1 MDMWIVIEIGSNIPV
16 DPITSADDYPV
27 AEIVL
32 EKGFKTEKAA
42 REWIAQHPHGRY
54 FEPYKLPIQ
63 E

>member
-1 MDMWIVIEIGSNIPV
+1 MDMWIVIEIGSVLPE

-27 AEIVL
+27 AEIIL
-32 EKGFKTEKAA
+32 EKGFKTEEAA
-42 REWIAQHPHGRY
+42 RKWIKQHPHGRW